1 MKTSAERRGGGPP
14 RLATPHSRG
23 SRVWPMCHGPT
34 IGSRRAPP
42 QGVVIYLYTVAKD
55 QCVRDADL
63 TVRSTPPGKRLSRR
77 TRVHTTG
84 HGNTQV
90 LGTWLFHALAQRTSQ
105 GSHLSVRVQKS
116 KHRPVKRS
124 DHGPDSHHKYL
135 KLLRERDFE
144 LDRDIGRV
152 RPAKCA
158 SRCLSMPSH

>member
-1 MKTSAERRGGGPP
+1 VKTSAERRGGGPP

-63 TVRSTPPGKRLSRR
+63 TVRSTPGKATLSTYPRTYNR
-77 TRVHTTG
+77 TRKHPGLGHLAISRTGTTNQPRISSFG
-84 HGNTQV
+84 
-90 LGTWLFHALAQRTSQ
+90 
-105 GSHLSVRVQKS
+105 VRSEVFKQ
-116 KHRPVKRS
+116 RPVKRS

-158 SRCLSMPSH
+158 SRCLSMPS